1 MEDVGPSGPK
11 RVGPFDVLGVL
22 GQGGMGRVLL
32 AAGPDGRLVAVK
44 QVLAHF
50 ADDEG
55 FRARF
60 RREVTAS
67 RKVSGAYTA
76 AVIDADADA
85 ATPWLA
91 SVFVAGPSL
100 GAVVKAVGP
109 LPEDVVRRL
118 AAGLASALVE
128 IHRVGLVHRD
138 LKPDNVLLAED
149 GVRVIDLGIARA
161 MESGAESDTALTRTG
176 WVVGSPA
183 YVSPEQAEAAPLTPA
198 SDVFS
203 LGSVL
208 AMAATGRSPFA
219 GTSVLRTLYDVVHAE
234 PDLSGV
240 PAGLRE
246 VVALCLAKDPAARP
260 SPARLRELIG
270 AVAPAGRQWPSAVYA
285 MIAAQRGE
293 IDRLLDGGPVVA
305 VVPAAP
311 LPGAGP
317 RTPAPQTPAGLD
329 VPPAAPQTP
338 ARLNMPP
345 VGLDVPTAGLG
356 VPPAGSEMPR
366 AGLDVPPAGSEVPR
380 ARLEMPPAGPEMPPA
395 GLGVSPPGPDGAR
408 SAWQWPRWGVA
419 AVVVW
424 GLLVAGIGVVLY
436 VRERAVAA
444 VGYTAVPTCAD
455 ANRTV
460 PLASWASGRDTRS
473 ETVKGVQASCN
484 WSGGPNAASPS
495 GLVRWDLSLGGDADA
510 NARTQ
515 KGRFQA
521 EATGQREAPR
531 LGFGTEAYWGS
542 PSADWTCVLSVRE
555 GNLSVWVGLRAKPYT
570 KGDCETKAKEVART
584 ALKAA
589 TR

>member
-1 MEDVGPSGPK
+1 MDELGPGFSGPK

-67 RKVSGAYTA
+67 RKVAGAYTA

-100 GAVVKAVGP
+100 GAVVEAVGV

-128 IHRVGLVHRD
+128 IHRAGLVHRD

-149 GVRVIDLGIARA
+149 GVRVIDLGIARVTEGEA
-161 MESGAESDTALTRTG
+161 EAEGDSGLTRTG

-183 YVSPEQAEAAPLTPA
+183 YMSPEQAEGKPLTGA

-208 AMAATGRSPFA
+208 VMAVTGRSPFA
-219 GTSVLRTLYDVVHAE
+219 GSSALRMLYEVVHGE

-246 VVALCLAKDPAARP
+246 VVAACLAKDPADRP
-260 SPARLRELIG
+260 SPERLRELIG
-270 AVAPAGRQWPSAVYA
+270 AVAPAGRQWPSAVYGMLA
-285 MIAAQRGE
+285 EQRAG
-293 IDRLLDGGPVVA
+293 IDRLVDGRPAG
-305 VVPAAP
+305 AAP
-311 LPGAGP
+311 LPGASP

-338 ARLNMPP
+338 T
-345 VGLDVPTAGLG
+345 GLDL
-356 VPPAGSEMPR
+356 
-366 AGLDVPPAGSEVPR
+366 AGLDVR
-380 ARLEMPPAGPEMPPA
+380 PA
-395 GLGVSPPGPDGAR
+395 GLDLAGLDVRPAGLDLAGPDVRPAGLDLAGPDAPLPDAG
-408 SAWQWPRWGVA
+408 SAGSGRRRGWRVA
-419 AVVVW
+419 AVVAAGV
-424 GLLVAGIGVVLY
+424 LVVGGTGVALY
-436 VRERAVAA
+436 VRERAVAPVA
-444 VGYTAVPTCAD
+444 YTGVPACNA
-455 ANRTV
+455 
-460 PLASWASGRDTRS
+460 ASGKVSLAFGAPARDTRS
-473 ETVKGVQASCN
+473 ETVTEVLASCN
-484 WSGGPNAASPS
+484 WDGLHTAASPA
-495 GLVRWDLSLGGDADA
+495 GQVRWDLSRGGDADA
-510 NARTQ
+510 NAATQ
-515 KGRFQA
+515 KRRFQV
-521 EATGQREAPR
+521 EQIGQRDAPR
-531 LGFGTEAYWGS
+531 LGFGTEAFWGS
-542 PSADWTCVLSVRE
+542 PGADWSCVLSVRE
-555 GNLSVWVGLRAKPYT
+555 GNLSVWVGLQAKPYA
-570 KGDCETKAKEVART
+570 KGDCETKAKEVARG

-589 TR
+589 SR

>member
-1 MEDVGPSGPK
+1 MEDLGPSGPK
-11 RVGPFDVLGVL
+11 HVGPFDVLGVL

-44 QVLAHF
+44 QVLAHY

-85 ATPWLA
+85 PTPWLA

-100 GAVVKAVGP
+100 GSVVKAVGV

-118 AAGLASALVE
+118 AAGLASALAE
-128 IHRVGLVHRD
+128 IHRAGLVHRD

-149 GVRVIDLGIARA
+149 GVRVIDLGIARVT
-161 MESGAESDTALTRTG
+161 EGEAEGDTGLTRTG

-183 YVSPEQAEAAPLTPA
+183 YMSPEQAEGKPLTPA

-208 AMAATGRSPFA
+208 AMALTGRSPFV
-219 GTSVLRTLYDVVHAE
+219 GTSTLRTLYDVVHGE
-234 PDLSGV
+234 PDLSEV
-240 PAGLRE
+240 PAGLRDL
-246 VVALCLAKDPAARP
+246 VARCLAKDPEARP

-270 AVAPAGRQWPSAVYA
+270 PVAPAGRQWPSAVYG
-285 MIAAQRGE
+285 MIAAQRAD
-293 IDRLLDGGPVVA
+293 IDRLLDGHGHGDGPA
-305 VVPAAP
+305 EPSQPPVPAPVPKPAP
-311 LPGAGP
+311 EPQKDPATADAEEPPPSVPRIPTVPPVAPEAPRPRSPWRGP
-317 RTPAPQTPAGLD
+317 RRI
-329 VPPAAPQTP
+329 AA
-338 ARLNMPP
+338 
-345 VGLDVPTAGLG
+345 
-356 VPPAGSEMPR
+356 
-366 AGLDVPPAGSEVPR
+366 
-380 ARLEMPPAGPEMPPA
+380 
-395 GLGVSPPGPDGAR
+395 
-408 SAWQWPRWGVA
+408 VA
-419 AVVVW
+419 AA
-424 GLLVAGIGVVLY
+424 GLLVAAGTGAVLY
-436 VRERAVAA
+436 VRDRVTAPIA
-444 VGYTAVPTCAD
+444 YTAVPTCRD
-455 ANRTV
+455 ANRQV
-460 PLASWASGRDTRS
+460 PLTFWSPAHDARS
-473 ETVKGVQASCN
+473 ETAKGVQVSCN
-484 WSGGPNAASPS
+484 WNWEMNAASPS

-521 EATGQREAPR
+521 EAAGQREAPR
-531 LGFGTEAYWGS
+531 LGFGTEAFWGS
-542 PSADWTCVLSVRE
+542 PSAGWTCVLSVRE
-555 GNLSVWVGLRAKPYT
+555 GNLSVWVGLSAKPYT
-570 KGDCETKAKEVART
+570 KGDCETKAKEVARA